1 MVWEV
6 PCVYHLYGPNIY
18 VDKMKEL
25 VESLL
30 ANGHYNLSN
39 NFVQW

>member
-6 PCVYHLYGPNIY
+6 PCVYHLYGPND

-30 ANGHYNLSN
+30 TDGYYNLCNSD
-39 NFVQW
+39 FAQ